1 MATEKTIMP
10 ITETG
15 NTSTTTNTTANTTAT
30 NAGAGNTASANTS
43 TTTNANTGTTTTTP
57 TTTPTTGTTTTDT
70 AANTNT
76 VTSDAYT
83 TARTNAINAMY
94 AAQQAQQE
102 AQLKQAYEQN
112 LSSYQAAQDKIS
124 PQYQQQ
130 ANDLAI
136 QYERNARNF
145 NQQAAATGINSG
157 VGSQAALARAG
168 EYQRDYA
175 SLRTSEAEQQAE
187 AERQKALLEAQ
198 YKNDVAAALAEN
210 DYSKA
215 QALLDEYENGYNRD
229 VQNAQILASYGD
241 FSGYATLYGQEQA
254 DAMWRLWV
262 AQNPDLAKQTGSITE
277 AQYNNLKAGNE
288 MNKGLDESGN
298 VPTNT
303 STANTGASTYVD
315 YYSSPFANTSTNKT
329 TSSTSGSNAS
339 NTVYDTLMTAYKNYG
354 SGSRS
359 GTTLTELSNQ
369 QLAAYKSGVLSD
381 AQNANLNGQLY
392 NAQWRAK
399 K

>member
-10 ITETG
+10 ITETN
-15 NTSTTTNTTANTTAT
+15 NTSTTTNTTANT
-30 NAGAGNTASANTS
+30 GAGNTASANTS
-43 TTTNANTGTTTTTP
+43 TTTSANAGTTGTTATTTP

-70 AANTNT
+70 AATTNT

-288 MNKGLDESGN
+288 MNKGLDENGN
-298 VPTNT
+298 VPTST

-315 YYSSPFANTSTNKT
+315 YYSSPFANTSSNKT
-329 TSSTSGSNAS
+329 TSSTSGSN
-339 NTVYDTLMTAYKNYG
+339 N
-354 SGSRS
+354 SGSSTYQTLLDAYRS
-359 GTTLTELSNQ
+359 YDGNSKTGSTLTSLSNLQ
-369 QLAAYKSGVLSD
+369 SEALAAGKITAAES
-381 AQNANLNGQLY
+381 ANLTGELY
-392 NAQWRAK
+392 NARYRASR
-399 K
+399 

>member
-10 ITETG
+10 ITETN
-15 NTSTTTNTTANTTAT
+15 NTSTTTNTTANTAT
-30 NAGAGNTASANTS
+30 NTGAGNTASANTS
-43 TTTNANTGTTTTTP
+43 TTTSANTGTTTTTP
-57 TTTPTTGTTTTDT
+57 TTTPTTGTTTTDA

-277 AQYNNLKAGNE
+277 AQYNNLKAGDE

-298 VPTNT
+298 VPESAATT
-303 STANTGASTYVD
+303 TASTY
-315 YYSSPFANTSTNKT
+315 
-329 TSSTSGSNAS
+329 
-339 NTVYDTLMTAYKNYG
+339 
-354 SGSRS
+354 
-359 GTTLTELSNQ
+359 
-369 QLAAYKSGVLSD
+369 SD
-381 AQNANLNGQLY
+381 GNSWANLTTGRPGPSPGYEYSGIYADPNT
-392 NAQWRAK
+392 K
-399 K
+399 F

>member
-10 ITETG
+10 ITETN
-15 NTSTTTNTTANTTAT
+15 NTSTTTNTTANT
-30 NAGAGNTASANTS
+30 GAGNTASANTS
-43 TTTNANTGTTTTTP
+43 TTTSANTGTTGTTGTTATTTP
-57 TTTPTTGTTTTDT
+57 TTTPTTGTTTTGT
-70 AANTNT
+70 AATANT

-262 AQNPDLAKQTGSITE
+262 AQNPDLARQTGSITE
-277 AQYNNLKAGNE
+277 AQYNNLIAGIDMNE
-288 MNKGLDESGN
+288 GLDENGN
-298 VPTNT
+298 EIVDE
-303 STANTGASTYVD
+303 SATANTGTYNDWSGYSTGGWDPGNHYYVNQVAYNAATNPTAKYANTD
-315 YYSSPFANTSTNKT
+315 QKDLYDPSLNYYSDES
-329 TSSTSGSNAS
+329 
-339 NTVYDTLMTAYKNYG
+339 LKN
-354 SGSRS
+354 SIGSRS
-359 GTTLTELSNQ
+359 
-369 QLAAYKSGVLSD
+369 
-381 AQNANLNGQLY
+381 
-392 NAQWRAK
+392 
-399 K
+399 

>member
-10 ITETG
+10 ITETN
-15 NTSTTTNTTANTTAT
+15 NTSTTTNTTANT
-30 NAGAGNTASANTS
+30 GAANTASANTS
-43 TTTNANTGTTTTTP
+43 TTTSANTGTTGTTGATGTTA

-70 AANTNT
+70 AATTNT

-262 AQNPDLAKQTGSITE
+262 AQNPELARQTGSITE
-277 AQYNNLKAGNE
+277 AQYNNLKAGVDMNE
-288 MNKGLDESGN
+288 RLDESGN
-298 VPTNT
+298 KIVDE
-303 STANTGASTYVD
+303 SATATNTGAVSNNGGFGDAGWDPGNHSAYWQQIQQGIENAHAAGKQVATYH
-315 YYSSPFANTSTNKT
+315 
-329 TSSTSGSNAS
+329 
-339 NTVYDTLMTAYKNYG
+339 
-354 SGSRS
+354 
-359 GTTLTELSNQ
+359 
-369 QLAAYKSGVLSD
+369 
-381 AQNANLNGQLY
+381 
-392 NAQWRAK
+392 
-399 K
+399 